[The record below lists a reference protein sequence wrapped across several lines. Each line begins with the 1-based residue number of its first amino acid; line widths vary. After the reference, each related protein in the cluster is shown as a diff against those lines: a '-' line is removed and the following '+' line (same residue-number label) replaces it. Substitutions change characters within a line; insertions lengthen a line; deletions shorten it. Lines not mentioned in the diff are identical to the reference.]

1 MRLVAFFVAF
11 FVLSSIGFTVAQT
24 LEPLDDKPA
33 AAGVPCGTGLIFTV
47 ACNSQYF
54 GVAL

>member
-1 MRLVAFFVAF
+1 MRFVVLFVALF
-11 FVLSSIGFTVAQT
+11 SLVSTGFVLAQT
-24 LEPLDDKPA
+24 LDETDDAPMST
-33 AAGVPCGTGLIFTV
+33 GTPCGTGLIFTV